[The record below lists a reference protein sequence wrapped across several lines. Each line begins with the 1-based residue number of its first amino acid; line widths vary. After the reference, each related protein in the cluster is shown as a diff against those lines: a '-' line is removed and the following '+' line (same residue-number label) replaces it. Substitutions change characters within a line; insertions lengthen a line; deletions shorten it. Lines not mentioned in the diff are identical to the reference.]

1 MTSQP
6 PNVPTPCQKRGGA
19 RTAAGTASA
28 PGYGPGMEPTST
40 AARIGSLLAPPQT
53 APPLTDGYVD
63 LLPPEPEERVSIAQR
78 AMRSSVLPRIYERA
92 WRPLLFRAW
101 TGRSTAA
108 ETRRLLDLVG
118 PRAGDTALDV
128 ACGPGNTTRRL
139 SDALGDGLAVGCDLS
154 ATMLARAVRD
164 TPQDGVGFVRCD
176 AEALPF
182 ADASFDVVT
191 CYGALYLMADP
202 FRAVDELLRVLR
214 PGGRIAL
221 LTTCE
226 RGPAAA
232 RTAFAVTHGAI
243 GLRGFAPDAF
253 TSRFAAAGLVDV
265 RQEVSWWSQT
275 VAGRRP

>member
-1 MTSQP
+1 MD
-6 PNVPTPCQKRGGA
+6 
-19 RTAAGTASA
+19 A
-28 PGYGPGMEPTST
+28 PSP
-40 AARIGSLLAPPQT
+40 AARIGALLDPARPDPPV
-53 APPLTDGYVD
+53 TDGYVD
-63 LLPPEPEERVSIAQR
+63 LLPPEPDARPSIAQR

-108 ETRRLLDLVG
+108 ETRLGLDLVR
-118 PRAGDTALDV
+118 PRAGETALDV

-139 SDALGDGLAVGCDLS
+139 RDALGDGLAVGCDAS
-154 ATMLARAVRD
+154 ASMLARAVRD
-164 TPQDGVGFVRCD
+164 SPGRGVAYVRAD

-182 ADASFDVVT
+182 ADGSFDVVT
-191 CYGALYLMADP
+191 CYGALYLMEHP

-214 PGGRIAL
+214 PGGRVAL
-221 LTTCE
+221 LTTCD

-243 GLRGFAPDAF
+243 GLRGFPPDAF

-275 VAGRRP
+275 VAGRRPGPGDR

>member
-1 MTSQP
+1 MDT
-6 PNVPTPCQKRGGA
+6 R
-19 RTAAGTASA
+19 
-28 PGYGPGMEPTST
+28 ST
-40 AARIGSLLAPPQT
+40 AERIGALLDPPQSD
-53 APPLTDGYVD
+53 PPVTDGYVD
-63 LLPPEPEERVSIAQR
+63 LLPPAPDERPSIAQR

-108 ETRRLLDLVG
+108 ETRLGLDLVR
-118 PRAGDTALDV
+118 PRAGETALDV

-139 SDALGDGLAVGCDLS
+139 REALGDGLAVGCDAS
-154 ATMLARAVRD
+154 ASMLARAVRD
-164 TPQDGVGFVRCD
+164 SPGSGVGYVRAD

-191 CYGALYLMADP
+191 CYGALYLMERP

-221 LTTCE
+221 LTTCD

-253 TSRFAAAGLVDV
+253 TSRFASAGLVDV

-275 VAGRRP
+275 VAGRRPEPQEARAGRRPQSAGG